1 MFGGAGCVGQTIGVL
16 LGGIFDATIGW
27 YWIFFVTAII
37 SACLCITGY
46 LVISKA
52 NNDPPLADR
61 RVDYVGVFFF
71 MVGMITIVYYLSEST
86 TAGWGSAKTLPV
98 FLVGIALLVAFIF
111 WERRIDYPIMP
122 FHIWGSRRFVSS
134 VIVIICVSACY
145 STMIFFASLTFQNVL
160 LFSPLITACC
170 YIVHGVGLTVGLFT
184 LTSLF
189 AIMRTK
195 FIMLIGWCFII
206 VSAVLFAQI
215 APNMSYWHFAFPA
228 LIVNCIGLSPTWM
241 CCQVNAVADAKDEDQ
256 GVVGA
261 VFNVAVQLGG
271 PVGLAIATILSQSY
285 EGLGGTPEALMS
297 GYKAA
302 FYAFSVFGGVGLVM
316 VAILASNRDPIEFG
330 GVAPEAMEEDQEKGS
345 PAVKS
350 SDVSVLEGEVVE
362 TKAEIQ
368 NPSSISIAQT
378 LSA

>member
-1 MFGGAGCVGQTIGVL
+1 
-16 LGGIFDATIGW
+16 
-27 YWIFFVTAII
+27 
-37 SACLCITGY
+37 
-46 LVISKA
+46 
-52 NNDPPLADR
+52 
-61 RVDYVGVFFF
+61 
-71 MVGMITIVYYLSEST
+71 
-86 TAGWGSAKTLPV
+86 
-98 FLVGIALLVAFIF
+98 
-111 WERRIDYPIMP
+111 
-122 FHIWGSRRFVSS
+122 
-134 VIVIICVSACY
+134 
-145 STMIFFASLTFQNVL
+145 
-160 LFSPLITACC
+160 
-170 YIVHGVGLTVGLFT
+170 
-184 LTSLF
+184 
-189 AIMRTK
+189 
-195 FIMLIGWCFII
+195 
-206 VSAVLFAQI
+206 
-215 APNMSYWHFAFPA
+215 MSYWHFAFPA

-241 CCQVNAVADAKDEDQ
+241 CCQVNVVADAKDEDQ